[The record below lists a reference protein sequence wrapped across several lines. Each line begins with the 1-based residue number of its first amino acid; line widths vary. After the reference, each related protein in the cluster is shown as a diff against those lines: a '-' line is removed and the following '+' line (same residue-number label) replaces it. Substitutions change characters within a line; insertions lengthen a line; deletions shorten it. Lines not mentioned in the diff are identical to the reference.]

1 MNPMWTV
8 WYMWFILFV
17 VILPAQRRRRK
28 RRALRQRK
36 KGIKMTNEWAQKL
49 VGKDVWLYGDNYS
62 FKGVVKNVEANW
74 VTLEMKNG
82 TERMVNLDFAYR
94 IDILEKK

>member
-8 WYMWFILFV
+8 WYMWFIIFV
-17 VILPAQRRRRK
+17 IILPAQRRKRK
-28 RRALRQRK
+28 RRALKQRK
-36 KGIKMTNEWAQKL
+36 KGIKMTNEWAQNL
-49 VGKDVWLYGDNYS
+49 IGKDVWLYGDNYS
-62 FKGVVKNVEANW
+62 FKGVVKNVEDNW